1 MTKTSKKQK
10 NKNFLKVN
18 NTGNKTRF
26 NSSDLILGEQDG
38 VFFQKMCSFSHDIQ
52 NMLDGVV

>member
-26 NSSDLILGEQDG
+26 NSSDLILGE
-38 VFFQKMCSFSHDIQ
+38 
-52 NMLDGVV
+52 